1 LDAGVFLI
9 GKDCRKTGNEM
20 KVGLNAT
27 ALLSPLTGVGQYTYH
42 LAKGL
47 QKFEDLELNMFY
59 ANGWSTEVRDKPIK
73 QIRNIKLLL
82 KKFIPKTYE
91 ISRIIQQ
98 SYFNERSFNK
108 VKGIYHEPNF
118 LAFNYAGPLVLTVHD
133 LSWIHYPEMH
143 PVDRVRNMNK
153 HFQKSMERAS
163 MIITDSSAIKDEIV
177 EMFGVA
183 DNRIKSIPLGVESL
197 FRPLTLEES
206 MPVLQ
211 QHGLS
216 YQKYILAVGTL
227 EPRKNL
233 SSALLAY
240 MQLPAGIRK
249 NYPLVLVGMK
259 GWHTSS
265 LEKQMAPLVAAGEIR
280 QLGYLER
287 EDLAAIIAGALT
299 LVYPSIYEG
308 FGLPPLEAMTC
319 GVPVIA
325 SNVSSLPEVVGDSG
339 LLVNPHDI
347 DDIAKAMETMITAPD
362 IRAASAQK
370 ALARSAEFSWD
381 TCVDQTVDIYRQV
394 EHSM

>member
-1 LDAGVFLI
+1 
-9 GKDCRKTGNEM
+9 
-20 KVGLNAT
+20 
-27 ALLSPLTGVGQYTYH
+27 
-42 LAKGL
+42 
-47 QKFEDLELNMFY
+47 
-59 ANGWSTEVRDKPIK
+59 
-73 QIRNIKLLL
+73 
-82 KKFIPKTYE
+82 
-91 ISRIIQQ
+91 
-98 SYFNERSFNK
+98 
-108 VKGIYHEPNF
+108 
-118 LAFNYAGPLVLTVHD
+118 
-133 LSWIHYPEMH
+133 
-143 PVDRVRNMNK
+143 
-153 HFQKSMERAS
+153 

-206 MPVLQ
+206 MPVLH

-240 MQLPAGIRK
+240 MQLPADIRK
-249 NYPLVLVGMK
+249 HYPLVLVGMK

-265 LEKQMAPLVAAGEIR
+265 LEKQMAPLVEAGEIR

-370 ALARSAEFSWD
+370 ALIRSAEFSWD
-381 TCVDQTVDIYRQV
+381 SCVAQTVNIYRQV
-394 EHSM
+394 ESSI

>member
-1 LDAGVFLI
+1 
-9 GKDCRKTGNEM
+9 M

-27 ALLSPLTGVGQYTYH
+27 SLLSPLTGIGQYTYQ

-47 QKFEDLELNMFY
+47 QKFKDLELNMFY

-82 KKFIPKTYE
+82 KKFVPKTYE
-91 ISRIIQQ
+91 ISRFIQQ
-98 SYFNERSFNK
+98 SYFNERSFDK

-118 LAFNYAGPLVLTVHD
+118 LAFNYEGPLVLTVHD
-133 LSWIHYPEMH
+133 LSWIRYPEMH
-143 PVDRVRNMNK
+143 PADRVRNMNK

-163 MIITDSSAIKDEIV
+163 MIITDSQAIKDEIMG
-177 EMFGVA
+177 MFGVA
-183 DNRIKSIPLGVESL
+183 DARIKSIPLGVESL
-197 FRPLTLEES
+197 FRPLDVLETQT
-206 MPVLQ
+206 VLK

-216 YQKYILAVGTL
+216 HQQYILAVGTL

-233 SSALLAY
+233 SSVLLAY
-240 MQLPAGIRK
+240 MQLPANVRK
-249 NYPLVLVGMK
+249 HYPLVLVGMS
-259 GWHTSS
+259 GWHTSA

-287 EDLAAIIAGALT
+287 EDLAVVIAGALT
-299 LVYPSIYEG
+299 LVYPSMYEG

-347 DDIAKAMETMITAPD
+347 DEIAKAMETMITAPE

-381 TCVDQTVDIYRQV
+381 SCVDQTMAIYRQV
-394 EHSM
+394 ESSL

>member
-1 LDAGVFLI
+1 
-9 GKDCRKTGNEM
+9 M

-27 ALLSPLTGVGQYTYH
+27 SLLSPLTGIGQYTYQ

-47 QKFEDLELNMFY
+47 QKFKDLELEMFY

-98 SYFNERSFNK
+98 SYFNERSFDK

-118 LAFNYAGPLVLTVHD
+118 LAFDYAGPLVLTVHD
-133 LSWIHYPEMH
+133 LSWIRYPEMH
-143 PVDRVRNMNK
+143 PADRVRNMNK
-153 HFQKSMERAS
+153 HFQKSLQRAS
-163 MIITDSSAIKDEIV
+163 MIITDSQAIKDEIID
-177 EMFGVA
+177 MFGVA
-183 DNRIKSIPLGVESL
+183 DSRINSIPLGVESL
-197 FRPLTLEES
+197 FRPLSVLETQS
-206 MPVLQ
+206 VLK

-216 YQKYILAVGTL
+216 HQQYILAVGTL

-233 SSALLAY
+233 SSVLLAY

-249 NYPLVLVGMK
+249 HNPLVLVGMS
-259 GWHTSS
+259 GWHTSA

-287 EDLAAIIAGALT
+287 EDLAVVIAGALT

-325 SNVSSLPEVVGDSG
+325 SNVSSLPEVVGNSG

-370 ALARSAEFSWD
+370 ALARSKEFSWD
-381 TCVDQTVDIYRQV
+381 SCVDQTMSIYRQV
-394 EHSM
+394 ESSM

>member
-1 LDAGVFLI
+1 
-9 GKDCRKTGNEM
+9 M
-20 KVGLNAT
+20 KIGLNAT
-27 ALLSPLTGVGQYTYH
+27 SLLSPLTGIGQYTYQ

-47 QKFEDLELNMFY
+47 QKFKDLELSMFY

-73 QIRNIKLLL
+73 QIRNIKLLI

-91 ISRIIQQ
+91 ISRMIQQ
-98 SYFNERSFNK
+98 SYFNERSFDK

-118 LAFNYAGPLVLTVHD
+118 LAFDYAGPLVLTVHD

-143 PVDRVRNMNK
+143 PADRVRNMNK

-163 MIITDSSAIKDEIV
+163 MIITDSQAIKHEIMN
-177 EMFGVA
+177 MFGVA
-183 DNRIKSIPLGVESL
+183 DTRIKSIPLGVEAL
-197 FRPLTLEES
+197 FRPLTES
-206 MPVLQ
+206 EAVPVLQ

-216 YQKYILAVGTL
+216 FQKYILAVGTL

-240 MQLPAGIRK
+240 MQLPASIRK
-249 NYPLVLVGMK
+249 HYPLVLVGMS
-259 GWHTSS
+259 GWHTSA

-287 EDLAAIIAGALT
+287 EDLAAIIAGATT

-347 DDIAKAMETMITAPD
+347 DDIAQAMETLISAPD
-362 IRAASAQK
+362 VRAASAQK
-370 ALARSAEFSWD
+370 ALTRSAQFSWD
-381 TCVDQTVDIYRQV
+381 SCVDQTMDVYRQV
-394 EHSM
+394 DRSM

>member
-1 LDAGVFLI
+1 
-9 GKDCRKTGNEM
+9 M

-27 ALLSPLTGVGQYTYH
+27 SLLSPLTGIGQYTYQ

-47 QKFEDLELNMFY
+47 QKFEDLELSMFY

-91 ISRIIQQ
+91 ISRFIQQ
-98 SYFNERSFNK
+98 SYFNERSFDK

-133 LSWIHYPEMH
+133 LSWIRYPEMH
-143 PVDRVRNMNK
+143 PADRVRNMNK
-153 HFQKSMERAS
+153 HFQRSMERAS
-163 MIITDSSAIKDEIV
+163 MIITDSQAIKHEIMD
-177 EMFGVA
+177 MFGVA
-183 DNRIKSIPLGVESL
+183 DARIKSIPLGVESL
-197 FRPLTLEES
+197 FRPLNEQETT
-206 MPVLQ
+206 PVLQ

-233 SSALLAY
+233 SAVLLAY
-240 MQLPAGIRK
+240 MQLPANIRK
-249 NYPLVLVGMK
+249 HYPLVLVGMS
-259 GWHTSS
+259 GWHTSA

-287 EDLAAIIAGALT
+287 EDLAVVIAGALT

-381 TCVDQTVDIYRQV
+381 SCVDQTMGVYRQV
-394 EHSM
+394 ENSM

>member
-1 LDAGVFLI
+1 
-9 GKDCRKTGNEM
+9 M

-27 ALLSPLTGVGQYTYH
+27 SLLSPLTGIGQYTYQ

-47 QKFEDLELNMFY
+47 QKFKELELDMFY

-73 QIRNIKLLL
+73 QIRNIKLLV

-91 ISRIIQQ
+91 ISRMIQQ
-98 SYFNERSFNK
+98 SYFNERSFDK

-118 LAFNYAGPLVLTVHD
+118 LAFDYAGPLVLTVHD

-143 PVDRVRNMNK
+143 PADRVRNMNK

-163 MIITDSSAIKDEIV
+163 MIITDSQAIKHEIMD
-177 EMFGVA
+177 MFGVA

-197 FRPLTLEES
+197 FRPLNEEES
-206 MPVLQ
+206 TPVLQ

-240 MQLPAGIRK
+240 MQLPASIRK
-249 NYPLVLVGMK
+249 YYPLVLVGMN
-259 GWHTSS
+259 GWHTSA

-287 EDLAAIIAGALT
+287 EDLAAIIAGATT

-381 TCVDQTVDIYRQV
+381 SCVDQTMGIYRQV
-394 EHSM
+394 ESSM

>member
-1 LDAGVFLI
+1 
-9 GKDCRKTGNEM
+9 M

-27 ALLSPLTGVGQYTYH
+27 SLLSPLTGIGQYTYH

-82 KKFIPKTYE
+82 KKFVPKTYE
-91 ISRIIQQ
+91 ISRYIQQ
-98 SYFNERSFNK
+98 SYFNERSFTK

-118 LAFNYAGPLVLTVHD
+118 LAFDYAGPLVLTVHD
-133 LSWIHYPEMH
+133 LSWIRYPEMH
-143 PVDRVRNMNK
+143 PADRVRNMNK

-163 MIITDSSAIKDEIV
+163 MIITDSQAIKHEIMD
-177 EMFGVA
+177 MFGVA
-183 DNRIKSIPLGVESL
+183 DTRIKSIPLGVETL
-197 FRPLTLEES
+197 FRPLNEEES
-206 MPVLQ
+206 KPVLL

-216 YQKYILAVGTL
+216 HRKYILAVGTL

-233 SSALLAY
+233 SSVLLAY
-240 MQLPAGIRK
+240 MQLPTNIRK
-249 NYPLVLVGMK
+249 HYPLVLVGMS
-259 GWHTSS
+259 GWHTSA

-287 EDLAAIIAGALT
+287 EDLAVVIAGALT

-319 GVPVIA
+319 GIPVIA

-347 DDIAKAMETMITAPD
+347 DDISKAMETMITAPD
-362 IRAASAQK
+362 IRARSAQK

-381 TCVDQTVDIYRQV
+381 SCVDQTMGIYRQV
-394 EHSM
+394 ESSM

>member
-1 LDAGVFLI
+1 
-9 GKDCRKTGNEM
+9 M

-27 ALLSPLTGVGQYTYH
+27 ALLSPLTGVGQYTYQ
-42 LAKGL
+42 LARGL
-47 QKFEDLELNMFY
+47 QKFQDLELSMFY

-98 SYFNERSFNK
+98 SYFDERSFNK

-163 MIITDSSAIKDEIV
+163 MIITDSGAIKDEIV
-177 EMFGVA
+177 EMFGIA
-183 DNRIKSIPLGVESL
+183 NDRIKSIPLGVESL
-197 FRPLTLEES
+197 FRPLRSEDTT
-206 MPVLQ
+206 PVLQ

-233 SSALLAY
+233 SAALLAY

-259 GWHTSS
+259 GWHTSA

-280 QLGYLER
+280 QLGYLGR
-287 EDLAAIIAGALT
+287 EDLATIIAGALT

-347 DDIAKAMETMITAPD
+347 DGIAKAMETMVTDPD

-370 ALARSAEFSWD
+370 ALTRSTTFSWD
-381 TCVDQTVDIYRQV
+381 RCVEQTVDIYRQV
-394 EHSM
+394 GSGM

>member
-1 LDAGVFLI
+1 
-9 GKDCRKTGNEM
+9 M

-27 ALLSPLTGVGQYTYH
+27 SLLSPLTGIGQYTYH

-47 QKFEDLELNMFY
+47 REKAELEVDFFY
-59 ANGWSTEVRDKPIK
+59 GNGWSHDLRRRPLTHIK
-73 QIRNIKLLL
+73 TLKTLL
-82 KKFIPKTYE
+82 KAFVPKTYE
-91 ISRIIQQ
+91 VSRLYQQ
-98 SYFNERSFNK
+98 YRFNERSFKK
-108 VKGIYHEPNF
+108 VGGIYHEPNF

-143 PVDRVRNMNK
+143 PADRVRNMNK

-163 MIITDSSAIKDEIV
+163 MIITDSQAIKDEII

-183 DNRIKSIPLGVESL
+183 DTRIKSIPLGVESL

-206 MPVLQ
+206 TPVLQ

-233 SSALLAY
+233 SSVLLAY
-240 MQLPAGIRK
+240 MQLPADIRK
-249 NYPLVLVGMK
+249 HYPLVLVGMI
-259 GWHTSS
+259 GWHTSA
-265 LEKQMAPLVAAGEIR
+265 LEKQMAPLVASGEIR
-280 QLGYLER
+280 LLGYLER
-287 EDLAAIIAGALT
+287 EDLAVVIAGALT

-325 SNVSSLPEVVGDSG
+325 SNVSSMPEVVGDSG
-339 LLVNPHDI
+339 LLVNPHDV
-347 DDIAKAMETMITAPD
+347 DDIAKAMSLMISAPD
-362 IRAASAQK
+362 IRFASAQK
-370 ALARSAEFSWD
+370 ALVRSAEFSWD
-381 TCVDQTVDIYRQV
+381 SCVDQTMGIYRQV
-394 EHSM
+394 ENSM

>member
-1 LDAGVFLI
+1 
-9 GKDCRKTGNEM
+9 
-20 KVGLNAT
+20 
-27 ALLSPLTGVGQYTYH
+27 
-42 LAKGL
+42 
-47 QKFEDLELNMFY
+47 
-59 ANGWSTEVRDKPIK
+59 
-73 QIRNIKLLL
+73 
-82 KKFIPKTYE
+82 
-91 ISRIIQQ
+91 
-98 SYFNERSFNK
+98 
-108 VKGIYHEPNF
+108 
-118 LAFNYAGPLVLTVHD
+118 
-133 LSWIHYPEMH
+133 
-143 PVDRVRNMNK
+143 
-153 HFQKSMERAS
+153 
-163 MIITDSSAIKDEIV
+163 
-177 EMFGVA
+177 
-183 DNRIKSIPLGVESL
+183 
-197 FRPLTLEES
+197 

-370 ALARSAEFSWD
+370 ALAKSAEFSWD
-381 TCVDQTVDIYRQV
+381 SCVDQTAGIYRQV

>member
-1 LDAGVFLI
+1 
-9 GKDCRKTGNEM
+9 M

-27 ALLSPLTGVGQYTYH
+27 SLLSPLTGIGQYTYQ

-47 QKFEDLELNMFY
+47 QKFKDLELDMFY
-59 ANGWSTEVRDKPIK
+59 ANGWSTEVRSKPIK
-73 QIRNIKLLL
+73 QIRNIKLLV

-91 ISRIIQQ
+91 ISRFIQQ
-98 SYFNERSFNK
+98 SYFNERSFDK
-108 VKGIYHEPNF
+108 VGGIYHEPNF

-133 LSWIHYPEMH
+133 LSWIRYPEMH
-143 PVDRVRNMNK
+143 PADRVRNMNK
-153 HFQKSMERAS
+153 HFQRSMERAS
-163 MIITDSSAIKDEIV
+163 MIITDSRAIKDEIKD
-177 EMFGVA
+177 MFGVA
-183 DNRIKSIPLGVESL
+183 DSRIKSIPLGVESL
-197 FRPLTLEES
+197 FRPLNQEES
-206 MPVLQ
+206 APVLQ

-233 SSALLAY
+233 SSVLLAY
-240 MQLPAGIRK
+240 MQLPANIRRH
-249 NYPLVLVGMK
+249 YPLVLVGMS
-259 GWHTSS
+259 GWHTSA

-287 EDLAAIIAGALT
+287 EDLAVVIAGALT

-319 GVPVIA
+319 AVPVIA

-362 IRAASAQK
+362 IRAASAQR
-370 ALARSAEFSWD
+370 ALTRSVKFSWD
-381 TCVDQTVDIYRQV
+381 SCVDQTMGIYRQV
-394 EHSM
+394 ESSM

>member
-1 LDAGVFLI
+1 
-9 GKDCRKTGNEM
+9 M

-27 ALLSPLTGVGQYTYH
+27 SLLSPLTGIGQYTYQ

-47 QKFEDLELNMFY
+47 QKFEDLELSMFY

-73 QIRNIKLLL
+73 QIRNIKLLI

-91 ISRIIQQ
+91 ISRMIQQ
-98 SYFNERSFNK
+98 SYFNERSFDK

-118 LAFNYAGPLVLTVHD
+118 LAFDYAGPLVLTVHD

-143 PVDRVRNMNK
+143 PADRVRNMNK

-163 MIITDSSAIKDEIV
+163 MIITDSQAIKDEII

-183 DNRIKSIPLGVESL
+183 DTRIKSIPLGVESL

-240 MQLPAGIRK
+240 MQLPADIRK
-249 NYPLVLVGMK
+249 HYPLVLVGMK

-265 LEKQMAPLVAAGEIR
+265 LETQMAPMVAAGEIR
-280 QLGYLER
+280 QLGYLAR
-287 EDLAAIIAGALT
+287 EDLAVIIAGALT

-325 SNVSSLPEVVGDSG
+325 SNVSSLPEVVGHSG

-347 DDIAKAMETMITAPD
+347 DDIAKAMQTMINAPD
-362 IRAASAQK
+362 IRAMSAQK
-370 ALARSAEFSWD
+370 ALDRSAEFSWD
-381 TCVDQTVDIYRQV
+381 SCVDQTMSIYRHV
-394 EHSM
+394 ESSM

>member
-1 LDAGVFLI
+1 
-9 GKDCRKTGNEM
+9 M

-27 ALLSPLTGVGQYTYH
+27 ALLSPLTGIGQYTYQ

-47 QKFEDLELNMFY
+47 QKFNDLELKMFY

-73 QIRNIKLLL
+73 QIRNIKLLV

-98 SYFNERSFNK
+98 SYFNERSFEK
-108 VKGIYHEPNF
+108 VGGIYHEPNF
-118 LAFNYAGPLVLTVHD
+118 LAFNYSGPLVLTVHD
-133 LSWIHYPEMH
+133 LSWIRYPEMH
-143 PVDRVRNMNK
+143 PADRVRNMNK

-163 MIITDSSAIKDEIV
+163 MIITDSQAIKNELVD
-177 EMFGVA
+177 MFGVA
-183 DNRIKSIPLGVESL
+183 DERIKSIPLGVESL
-197 FRPLTLEES
+197 FRPLSPEEAT
-206 MPVLQ
+206 PVLN
-211 QHGLS
+211 QHGLI

-233 SSALLAY
+233 SSVLLAY
-240 MQLPAGIRK
+240 MQLPADIRK
-249 NYPLVLVGMK
+249 HYPLVLVGMS
-259 GWHTSS
+259 GWHTSA

-280 QLGYLER
+280 QLGYLDR
-287 EDLAAIIAGALT
+287 ADLAVVIAGALT

-347 DDIAKAMETMITAPD
+347 DDIAKAMETMITAND
-362 IRAASAQK
+362 IRAATAQK
-370 ALARSAEFSWD
+370 ALVRSAQFSWD
-381 TCVDQTVDIYRQV
+381 NCVDQTMGIYHQV
-394 EHSM
+394 ESSA

>member
-1 LDAGVFLI
+1 
-9 GKDCRKTGNEM
+9 M

-27 ALLSPLTGVGQYTYH
+27 SLLSPLTGIGQYTYH

-47 QKFEDLELNMFY
+47 QKFEDLELSMFY

-98 SYFNERSFNK
+98 SYFNERSFDK

-143 PVDRVRNMNK
+143 PADRVRNMNK

-163 MIITDSSAIKDEIV
+163 MIITDSQAIKHEIMD
-177 EMFGVA
+177 MFGTA
-183 DNRIKSIPLGVESL
+183 DARIKSIPLGVEAL
-197 FRPLTLEES
+197 FRPLTASEAV
-206 MPVLQ
+206 PVLL

-216 YQKYILAVGTL
+216 FQKYILAVGTL

-240 MQLPAGIRK
+240 MQLPADIRK
-249 NYPLVLVGMK
+249 HYPLVLVGMS
-259 GWHTSS
+259 GWHTSA

-287 EDLAAIIAGALT
+287 EDLAAIIAGATT

-347 DDIAKAMETMITAPD
+347 DDIAKAMETMITVPE
-362 IRAASAQK
+362 IRAVSAQK

-381 TCVDQTVDIYRQV
+381 SCVDQTMGIYRQV
-394 EHSM
+394 ESSM

>member
-1 LDAGVFLI
+1 
-9 GKDCRKTGNEM
+9 M

-27 ALLSPLTGVGQYTYH
+27 SLLSPLTGIGQYTYQ

-47 QKFEDLELNMFY
+47 QKFKDLELDMFY

-82 KKFIPKTYE
+82 KKFVPKTYE
-91 ISRIIQQ
+91 ISRFIQQ

-133 LSWIHYPEMH
+133 LSWIRYPEMH
-143 PVDRVRNMNK
+143 PADRVRNMNK
-153 HFQKSMERAS
+153 HFQRSMERAS
-163 MIITDSSAIKDEIV
+163 MIITDSQAIKHEIMD
-177 EMFGVA
+177 MFGVA
-183 DNRIKSIPLGVESL
+183 ETRIKSIPLGVESL
-197 FRPLTLEES
+197 FRPLNEEDTK
-206 MPVLQ
+206 PVLQ
-211 QHGLS
+211 QRGLS
-216 YQKYILAVGTL
+216 HQKYILAVGTL

-233 SSALLAY
+233 SAVLLAY
-240 MQLPAGIRK
+240 MQLPANVRK
-249 NYPLVLVGMK
+249 YYPLVLVGMS
-259 GWHTSS
+259 GWHTSA

-287 EDLAAIIAGALT
+287 EDLAVVIAGALT

-347 DDIAKAMETMITAPD
+347 DDIAKAMEMMIAAPD

-381 TCVDQTVDIYRQV
+381 SCVDQTMGIYRQV
-394 EHSM
+394 ESSM

>member
-1 LDAGVFLI
+1 
-9 GKDCRKTGNEM
+9 M

-27 ALLSPLTGVGQYTYH
+27 SLLSPLTGIGQYTYQ

-47 QKFEDLELNMFY
+47 QKFKDLELDMFY

-73 QIRNIKLLL
+73 QIRNIKLLV

-98 SYFNERSFNK
+98 SYFNERSFDK

-118 LAFNYAGPLVLTVHD
+118 LAFDYAGPLVLTVHD
-133 LSWIHYPEMH
+133 LSWIRYPEMH
-143 PVDRVRNMNK
+143 PADRVRNMNK
-153 HFQKSMERAS
+153 HFQRSMERAS
-163 MIITDSSAIKDEIV
+163 MIITDSQAIKQEIID
-177 EMFGVA
+177 MFGVA

-197 FRPLTLEES
+197 FRPLNALETQ
-206 MPVLQ
+206 PVLQ
-211 QHGLS
+211 QRGLS
-216 YQKYILAVGTL
+216 HQKYILAVGTL

-233 SSALLAY
+233 SSVLLAY
-240 MQLPAGIRK
+240 MQLPADIRK
-249 NYPLVLVGMK
+249 HYPLVLVGMN
-259 GWHTSS
+259 GWHTSA

-287 EDLAAIIAGALT
+287 EDLAVVIAGALT

-339 LLVNPHDI
+339 LLVNPHDV
-347 DDIAKAMETMITAPD
+347 DDIAKAMETMISAPD
-362 IRAASAQK
+362 VRAASGQK
-370 ALARSAEFSWD
+370 ALVRSAEFSWD
-381 TCVDQTVDIYRQV
+381 SCVDQTMGIYRQV
-394 EHSM
+394 ESSM

>member
-1 LDAGVFLI
+1 
-9 GKDCRKTGNEM
+9 M

-27 ALLSPLTGVGQYTYH
+27 SLLSPLTGIGQYTYQ

-47 QKFEDLELNMFY
+47 QKFKELELDMFY
-59 ANGWSTEVRDKPIK
+59 ANGWSTEVRSKPIK
-73 QIRNIKLLL
+73 QIRNIKLLV

-98 SYFNERSFNK
+98 SYFNERSFDK

-133 LSWIHYPEMH
+133 LSWIRYPEMH

-163 MIITDSSAIKDEIV
+163 MIITDSQAIKHEIID
-177 EMFGVA
+177 MFGVA
-183 DNRIKSIPLGVESL
+183 DARIKSIPLGVESL
-197 FRPLTLEES
+197 FRPLNALETQ
-206 MPVLQ
+206 PVLK

-216 YQKYILAVGTL
+216 HQKYILAVGTL

-233 SSALLAY
+233 SSVLLAY
-240 MQLPAGIRK
+240 MQLPANIRK
-249 NYPLVLVGMK
+249 HYPLVLVGMS
-259 GWHTSS
+259 GWHTSA

-287 EDLAAIIAGALT
+287 EDLAVVIAGALT

-319 GVPVIA
+319 AVPVIA

-347 DDIAKAMETMITAPD
+347 DEIAKAMEAMITAPD

-370 ALARSAEFSWD
+370 ALTRSAEFSWD
-381 TCVDQTVDIYRQV
+381 SCVDQTMGVYRQV
-394 EHSM
+394 EKTM

>member
-1 LDAGVFLI
+1 
-9 GKDCRKTGNEM
+9 M

-27 ALLSPLTGVGQYTYH
+27 SLLSPLTGIGQYTYQ

-47 QKFEDLELNMFY
+47 QKFEDLELSMFY

-73 QIRNIKLLL
+73 QIRNIKLLI

-91 ISRIIQQ
+91 ISRMIQQ
-98 SYFNERSFNK
+98 SYFNERSFDK

-118 LAFNYAGPLVLTVHD
+118 LAFDYAGPLVLTVHD

-143 PVDRVRNMNK
+143 PADRVRNMNK

-163 MIITDSSAIKDEIV
+163 MIITDSQAIKDEII

-183 DNRIKSIPLGVESL
+183 DTRIKSIPLGVESL

-216 YQKYILAVGTL
+216 YRKYILAVGTL

-240 MQLPAGIRK
+240 MQLPADIRK
-249 NYPLVLVGMK
+249 HYPLVLVGMK

-265 LEKQMAPLVAAGEIR
+265 LETQMAPMVAAGEIR
-280 QLGYLER
+280 QLGYLAR
-287 EDLAAIIAGALT
+287 EDLAVIIAGALT

-325 SNVSSLPEVVGDSG
+325 SNVSSLPEVVGHSG

-347 DDIAKAMETMITAPD
+347 EDIAKAMQTMINAPD
-362 IRAASAQK
+362 IRAMSAQK
-370 ALARSAEFSWD
+370 ALDRSAEFSWD
-381 TCVDQTVDIYRQV
+381 SCVDQTMSIYRHV
-394 EHSM
+394 ESSM

>member
-1 LDAGVFLI
+1 
-9 GKDCRKTGNEM
+9 M

-27 ALLSPLTGVGQYTYH
+27 SLLSPLTGIGQYTYQ

-47 QKFEDLELNMFY
+47 QKFEDLELSMFY

-73 QIRNIKLLL
+73 QIRNIKLLI

-91 ISRIIQQ
+91 ISRMIQQ
-98 SYFNERSFNK
+98 SYFNERSFDK

-118 LAFNYAGPLVLTVHD
+118 LAFDYAGPLVLTVHD

-143 PVDRVRNMNK
+143 PADRVRNMNK

-163 MIITDSSAIKDEIV
+163 MIITDSQAIKDEII

-183 DNRIKSIPLGVESL
+183 DTRIKSIPLGVESL

-240 MQLPAGIRK
+240 MQLPADIRK
-249 NYPLVLVGMK
+249 HYPLVLVGMK

-265 LEKQMAPLVAAGEIR
+265 LETQMAPMVAAGEIR
-280 QLGYLER
+280 QLGYLAR
-287 EDLAAIIAGALT
+287 EDLAVIIAGALT

-325 SNVSSLPEVVGDSG
+325 SNVSSLPEVVGHSG

-347 DDIAKAMETMITAPD
+347 EDIAKAMQTMINAPD
-362 IRAASAQK
+362 IRAKSAQK
-370 ALARSAEFSWD
+370 ALDRSAEFSWD
-381 TCVDQTVDIYRQV
+381 SCVDQTMSIYRHV
-394 EHSM
+394 ESSM

>member
-1 LDAGVFLI
+1 
-9 GKDCRKTGNEM
+9 M

-27 ALLSPLTGVGQYTYH
+27 SLLSPLTGIGQYTYQ

-47 QKFEDLELNMFY
+47 QKFKDLELDMFY
-59 ANGWSTEVRDKPIK
+59 ANGWSTEVRSKPIK
-73 QIRNIKLLL
+73 QIRNIKLLV

-91 ISRIIQQ
+91 ISRFIQQ
-98 SYFNERSFNK
+98 SYFNERSFDK
-108 VKGIYHEPNF
+108 VGGIYHEPNF

-133 LSWIHYPEMH
+133 LSWIRYPEMH
-143 PVDRVRNMNK
+143 PADRVRNMNK
-153 HFQKSMERAS
+153 HFQRSMERAS
-163 MIITDSSAIKDEIV
+163 MIITDSRAIKDEIKD
-177 EMFGVA
+177 MFCVA
-183 DNRIKSIPLGVESL
+183 DSRIKSIPLGVESL
-197 FRPLTLEES
+197 FRPLNQEES
-206 MPVLQ
+206 APVLQ

-233 SSALLAY
+233 SSVLLAY
-240 MQLPAGIRK
+240 MQLPADIRK
-249 NYPLVLVGMK
+249 HYPLVLVGMS
-259 GWHTSS
+259 GWHTSA

-287 EDLAAIIAGALT
+287 EDLAVVIAGALT

-325 SNVSSLPEVVGDSG
+325 SNVSSLPEVVGDAG

-362 IRAASAQK
+362 IRAVSAQK

-381 TCVDQTVDIYRQV
+381 SCVDQTMGIYRQV
-394 EHSM
+394 ESSM

>member
-1 LDAGVFLI
+1 
-9 GKDCRKTGNEM
+9 M

-27 ALLSPLTGVGQYTYH
+27 SLLSPLTGIGQYTYQ

-47 QKFEDLELNMFY
+47 QKFKDLELDMFY
-59 ANGWSTEVRDKPIK
+59 ANGWSTEVRSKPIK
-73 QIRNIKLLL
+73 QIRNIKLLV
-82 KKFIPKTYE
+82 KKFVPKTYE
-91 ISRIIQQ
+91 ISRFIQQ
-98 SYFNERSFNK
+98 SYFNERSFDK

-133 LSWIHYPEMH
+133 LSWIRYPEMH

-153 HFQKSMERAS
+153 HFQRSMERAS
-163 MIITDSSAIKDEIV
+163 MIITDSQAIKDEIKD
-177 EMFGVA
+177 MFGVT
-183 DNRIKSIPLGVESL
+183 DSRIKSIPLGVESL
-197 FRPLTLEES
+197 FRPLNAHEAT
-206 MPVLQ
+206 PVLQ

-233 SSALLAY
+233 SAVLLAY
-240 MQLPAGIRK
+240 MQLPAHVRK
-249 NYPLVLVGMK
+249 HYPLVLVGMS
-259 GWHTSS
+259 GWHTSA

-287 EDLAAIIAGALT
+287 EDLAVVIAGALT

-325 SNVSSLPEVVGDSG
+325 SNVSSLPEVVGDAG

-362 IRAASAQK
+362 VRAASAQR
-370 ALARSAEFSWD
+370 ALTRSAQFSWD
-381 TCVDQTVDIYRQV
+381 SCVDQTMGIYRQV
-394 EHSM
+394 ESSM

>member
-1 LDAGVFLI
+1 
-9 GKDCRKTGNEM
+9 M
-20 KVGLNAT
+20 KIVLNAT
-27 ALLSPLTGVGQYTYH
+27 SLLSPLTGIGQYTYH

-47 QKFEDLELNMFY
+47 QKFNEIELDMFY
-59 ANGWSTEVRDKPIK
+59 ANGWSSEVRDKPIK

-98 SYFNERSFNK
+98 SYFNERSYEK
-108 VKGIYHEPNF
+108 AKGIYHEPNF
-118 LAFNYAGPLVLTVHD
+118 LAFKYNGPLVLTVHD
-133 LSWIHYPEMH
+133 LSWIRYPEMH
-143 PVDRVRNMNK
+143 PKDRVRNMNK
-153 HFQKSMERAS
+153 HFQIGMDRAS
-163 MIITDSSAIKDEIV
+163 MIVTDSQAIKQEIIGT
-177 EMFGVA
+177 FGVA
-183 DNRIKSIPLGVESL
+183 EARIKSIPLGVEST
-197 FRPLTLEES
+197 FRPLNLTEAA
-206 MPVLQ
+206 PVLQ

-233 SSALLAY
+233 SAVLLAY
-240 MQLPAGIRK
+240 MQLPAQVRK
-249 NYPLVLVGMK
+249 HYPLILVGMK

-265 LEKQMAPLVAAGEIR
+265 LERQMAPLVASGEIR

-287 EDLAAIIAGALT
+287 EDLATIIAGALT

-325 SNVSSLPEVVGDSG
+325 SNVSSLPEVVGDAG
-339 LLVNPHDI
+339 LLINPHNI
-347 DDIAKAMETMITAPD
+347 DDIAKAIETMVTAPE
-362 IRAASAQK
+362 IRDAYAQK

-381 TCVDQTVDIYRQV
+381 RCVDQTMNVYRQV
-394 EHSM
+394 ESSM

>member
-1 LDAGVFLI
+1 
-9 GKDCRKTGNEM
+9 M

-27 ALLSPLTGVGQYTYH
+27 SLLSPLTGIGQYTYQ

-47 QKFEDLELNMFY
+47 QKFKDLELDMFY

-73 QIRNIKLLL
+73 QIRNIKLLV

-98 SYFNERSFNK
+98 SYFNERSFDK

-118 LAFNYAGPLVLTVHD
+118 LAFNYEGPLVLTVHD
-133 LSWIHYPEMH
+133 LSWIRYPEMH
-143 PVDRVRNMNK
+143 PADRVRNMNK

-163 MIITDSSAIKDEIV
+163 MIITDSQAIKDEIMG
-177 EMFGVA
+177 MFGVA
-183 DNRIKSIPLGVESL
+183 DARIKSIPLGVESL
-197 FRPLTLEES
+197 FRPLDVLETQT
-206 MPVLQ
+206 VLK

-216 YQKYILAVGTL
+216 HQQYILAVGTL

-233 SSALLAY
+233 SSVLLAY
-240 MQLPAGIRK
+240 MQLPANVRK
-249 NYPLVLVGMK
+249 HYPLVLVGMS
-259 GWHTSS
+259 GWHTSA

-287 EDLAAIIAGALT
+287 EDLAVVIAGALT

-347 DDIAKAMETMITAPD
+347 NDIAKAIEIMITAPE

-381 TCVDQTVDIYRQV
+381 SCVDQTMAIYRQV
-394 EHSM
+394 ESSL

>member
-1 LDAGVFLI
+1 
-9 GKDCRKTGNEM
+9 M
-20 KVGLNAT
+20 KIGLNAT
-27 ALLSPLTGVGQYTYH
+27 SLLSPLTGIGQYTYQ

-47 QKFEDLELNMFY
+47 QKFKDLELDMFY

-73 QIRNIKLLL
+73 QIRNIKLLV

-98 SYFNERSFNK
+98 SYFNERSFDK

-143 PVDRVRNMNK
+143 PADRVRNMNK

-163 MIITDSSAIKDEIV
+163 MIITDSQAIKDEIID
-177 EMFGVA
+177 MFGVA

-197 FRPLTLEES
+197 FRPLNEEES
-206 MPVLQ
+206 TPVLQ

-233 SSALLAY
+233 SSVLLAY
-240 MQLPAGIRK
+240 MQLPADMRK
-249 NYPLVLVGMK
+249 HYPLVLVGMS
-259 GWHTSS
+259 GWHTSA

-287 EDLAAIIAGALT
+287 EDLAVVIAGALT

-347 DDIAKAMETMITAPD
+347 DDIAIAMKTMISAPD

-381 TCVDQTVDIYRQV
+381 SCVDQTMGIYRQV
-394 EHSM
+394 ESSM

>member
-1 LDAGVFLI
+1 
-9 GKDCRKTGNEM
+9 M

-27 ALLSPLTGVGQYTYH
+27 SLLSPLTGIGQYTYH

-59 ANGWSTEVRDKPIK
+59 ANGWSTDVRDKPIK

-82 KKFIPKTYE
+82 KKIIPKTYE

-98 SYFNERSFNK
+98 SYFNERSFSK

-118 LAFNYAGPLVLTVHD
+118 LAFDYAGPLVLTVHD
-133 LSWIHYPEMH
+133 LSWIRYPEMH
-143 PVDRVRNMNK
+143 PADRVRNMNK

-163 MIITDSSAIKDEIV
+163 MIITDSQAIKYEIMD
-177 EMFGVA
+177 MFGVA
-183 DNRIKSIPLGVESL
+183 DNRIKSIPLGVEPL
-197 FRPLTLEES
+197 FRPLNDEDS
-206 MPVLQ
+206 KPVLV

-216 YQKYILAVGTL
+216 HQKYILAVGTL

-233 SSALLAY
+233 SSVLLAY
-240 MQLPAGIRK
+240 MQLPTNIRK
-249 NYPLVLVGMK
+249 HYPLVLVGMS
-259 GWHTSS
+259 GWHTSA

-287 EDLAAIIAGALT
+287 EDLAVVIAGALT

-325 SNVSSLPEVVGDSG
+325 SNVSSLPEVVGDTG

-381 TCVDQTVDIYRQV
+381 SCVDQTMGIYRQV
-394 EHSM
+394 ESSM

>member
-1 LDAGVFLI
+1 
-9 GKDCRKTGNEM
+9 M

-27 ALLSPLTGVGQYTYH
+27 SLLSPLTGIGQYTYQ
-42 LAKGL
+42 LAKRL
-47 QKFEDLELNMFY
+47 QKYKNLELSMFY

-73 QIRNIKLLL
+73 QIRNIKLLV

-98 SYFNERSFNK
+98 SYFNERSFEK
-108 VKGIYHEPNF
+108 VGGIYHEPNF
-118 LAFNYAGPLVLTVHD
+118 LAFNYNGPLVLTVHD
-133 LSWIHYPEMH
+133 LSWIRYPEMH
-143 PVDRVRNMNK
+143 PADRVRNMNK

-163 MIITDSSAIKDEIV
+163 MMITDSQAIKHEIM
-177 EMFGVA
+177 EMFGVP
-183 DNRIKSIPLGVESL
+183 DHKIKSIPLGVESL
-197 FRPLTLEES
+197 FRPLSQDES
-206 MPVLQ
+206 TPVLK

-216 YQKYILAVGTL
+216 YQRYILAVGTL

-233 SSALLAY
+233 SSVLLAY
-240 MQLPAGIRK
+240 MQLPENIRK
-249 NYPLVLVGMK
+249 HYPLVLVGMS
-259 GWHTSS
+259 GWHTSA

-287 EDLAAIIAGALT
+287 KDLAVVIAGALT

-325 SNVSSLPEVVGDSG
+325 SNVSSLPEVVGDTG

-347 DDIAKAMETMITAPD
+347 ADIATAMETMITAPD
-362 IRAASAQK
+362 IRAASARK
-370 ALARSAEFSWD
+370 ALVRSAEFSWD
-381 TCVDQTVDIYRQV
+381 NCVDQTMAIYRQV
-394 EHSM
+394 ESNL

>member
-1 LDAGVFLI
+1 
-9 GKDCRKTGNEM
+9 M

-27 ALLSPLTGVGQYTYH
+27 SLLSPLTGIGQYTYQ

-47 QKFEDLELNMFY
+47 QKFEDLELDMFY

-73 QIRNIKLLL
+73 QIRNIKLLV

-91 ISRIIQQ
+91 ISRFIQQ
-98 SYFNERSFNK
+98 SYFNERSFDK

-133 LSWIHYPEMH
+133 LSWIRYPEMH
-143 PVDRVRNMNK
+143 PADRVRNMNK

-163 MIITDSSAIKDEIV
+163 MIITDSQAIKIEIMD
-177 EMFGVA
+177 MFGVA
-183 DNRIKSIPLGVESL
+183 DTRIKSIPLGVESL
-197 FRPLTLEES
+197 FQPLTAVETQA
-206 MPVLQ
+206 VLQ
-211 QHGLS
+211 QHGLNH
-216 YQKYILAVGTL
+216 QKYILAVGTL

-233 SSALLAY
+233 SSVLLAY
-240 MQLPAGIRK
+240 MQLPAEIRK
-249 NYPLVLVGMK
+249 HYPLVLVGMN
-259 GWHTSS
+259 GWHTSE
-265 LEKQMAPLVAAGEIR
+265 LQKQMAPLVAAGEIR

-287 EDLAAIIAGALT
+287 KDLAVVIAGALT

-370 ALARSAEFSWD
+370 ALVRSAEFSWD
-381 TCVDQTVDIYRQV
+381 SCVDQTVGIYRQV
-394 EHSM
+394 ESSM

>member
-1 LDAGVFLI
+1 
-9 GKDCRKTGNEM
+9 M

-27 ALLSPLTGVGQYTYH
+27 SLLSPLTGIGQYTYQ

-47 QKFEDLELNMFY
+47 EKFEDLELSMFY

-73 QIRNIKLLL
+73 QIRNIKLLI

-91 ISRIIQQ
+91 ISRMIHQ
-98 SYFNERSFNK
+98 SYFNERSFDK

-118 LAFNYAGPLVLTVHD
+118 LAFDYAGPLVLTVHD

-143 PVDRVRNMNK
+143 PADRVRNMNK

-163 MIITDSSAIKDEIV
+163 MIITDSQAIKDEII

-183 DNRIKSIPLGVESL
+183 DTRIKSIPLGVESL

-240 MQLPAGIRK
+240 MQLPADIRK
-249 NYPLVLVGMK
+249 HYPLVLVGMK

-265 LEKQMAPLVAAGEIR
+265 LETQMAPMVAAGEIR
-280 QLGYLER
+280 QLGYLAR
-287 EDLAAIIAGALT
+287 EDLAVIIAGALT

-325 SNVSSLPEVVGDSG
+325 SNVSSLPEVVGHSG

-347 DDIAKAMETMITAPD
+347 DDIAKAMQTMINAPD
-362 IRAASAQK
+362 IRAMSAQK
-370 ALARSAEFSWD
+370 ALDRSAEFSWD
-381 TCVDQTVDIYRQV
+381 SCVDQTMSIYRHV
-394 EHSM
+394 ESSM

>member
-1 LDAGVFLI
+1 
-9 GKDCRKTGNEM
+9 M

-27 ALLSPLTGVGQYTYH
+27 SLLSPLTGIGQYTYQ

-47 QKFEDLELNMFY
+47 QKFKELELNMFY

-73 QIRNIKLLL
+73 QIRNIKLLV

-98 SYFNERSFNK
+98 SYFNERSFDK

-133 LSWIHYPEMH
+133 LSWIRYPEMH
-143 PVDRVRNMNK
+143 PADRVRNMNK

-163 MIITDSSAIKDEIV
+163 MIITDSHAIKHEIM

-183 DNRIKSIPLGVESL
+183 DTRIKSIPLGVESL
-197 FRPLTLEES
+197 FRPLNEVETT
-206 MPVLQ
+206 PVLK

-216 YQKYILAVGTL
+216 HQKYILAVGTL

-233 SSALLAY
+233 SSVLLAY
-240 MQLPAGIRK
+240 MQLSANIRK
-249 NYPLVLVGMK
+249 HYPLVLVGMS
-259 GWHTSS
+259 GWHTSA

-287 EDLAAIIAGALT
+287 EDLAVVIAGALT

-339 LLVNPHDI
+339 LLVNPNDI

-362 IRAASAQK
+362 IRSASAQK
-370 ALARSAEFSWD
+370 ALTRSKEFSWD
-381 TCVDQTVDIYRQV
+381 SCVDQTMGIYRQV
-394 EHSM
+394 ESSM

>member
-1 LDAGVFLI
+1 
-9 GKDCRKTGNEM
+9 M

-27 ALLSPLTGVGQYTYH
+27 SLLSPLTGIGQYTYQ

-98 SYFNERSFNK
+98 SYFNERSFDK

-118 LAFNYAGPLVLTVHD
+118 LAFNFAGPLVLTVHD
-133 LSWIHYPEMH
+133 LSWIRYPEMH
-143 PVDRVRNMNK
+143 PEDRVRNMNK
-153 HFQKSMERAS
+153 HFQMSMERAS
-163 MIITDSSAIKDEIV
+163 MIITDSQAVRHEIID
-177 EMFGVA
+177 MFGVSE
-183 DNRIKSIPLGVESL
+183 NRIKSIPLGVEPL
-197 FRPLTLEES
+197 FHPLNQDES
-206 MPVLQ
+206 TPVLQ

-233 SSALLAY
+233 SSVLLAY
-240 MQLPAGIRK
+240 MQLPANIRK
-249 NYPLVLVGMK
+249 HYPLVLVGMN
-259 GWHTSS
+259 GWHTSA

-287 EDLAAIIAGALT
+287 GDLAVIIAGALT

-339 LLVNPHDI
+339 FLVNPHDI
-347 DDIAKAMETMITAPD
+347 DDIAKAMETMVSAPE
-362 IRAASAQK
+362 IRASSAQK
-370 ALARSAEFSWD
+370 ALTRSSEFSWD
-381 TCVDQTVDIYRQV
+381 SCVDQTMGIYRQV
-394 EHSM
+394 ESNM